1 MLCDD
6 LASSTIRAE
15 YYQCALSCCDREL
28 ESALWDTFPPRLPR
42 SINGSST
49 GGRSILDL
57 PNEIQMEIFLW
68 CPAEFPSHE
77 PTSPP
82 ISLSQV
88 CSLWRRLTLEM
99 PNFWNWMTLDTGI
112 RDYPGYDTSPWRRVD
127 SYSRLQM
134 IMDTWA
140 CRANPHPLHWRLI
153 VDGTLQPPESFREA
167 FFSHSPSI
175 QSLDAYF
182 VLPSDFDALLKTS
195 VIFPNLSSLKIS
207 CLHSDE
213 DPLVD
218 FNLTG
223 RAPRLRS
230 LALAFRFY
238 TPLHNVNDLHFANVT
253 HMDLIRTFMAC
264 NLVFDILKRCVNL
277 QEGAFYTYPS
287 EIPDEGDYAIVQD
300 KLRSL
305 TILANSEYM
314 SFFPKIEYPSLES
327 LRYGP
332 SDNPTWTVDTPVP
345 TFYQFRHI
353 QHLTFADFEIEGNQ
367 FLAATLFFT
376 KVESLTLRFR
386 GASEF
391 GLLQKLFDALSVDIT
406 KETNYLPKL
415 ESLTLQRC
423 KSFPVSEFVRMM
435 SRRARKLSGDADRVS
450 ILKSVALH
458 FKHHC
463 NASESLARL
472 MDGRKIKGFRL
483 EVDSEKYCRPV
494 SETGVL

>member
-1 MLCDD
+1 
-6 LASSTIRAE
+6 
-15 YYQCALSCCDREL
+15 
-28 ESALWDTFPPRLPR
+28 
-42 SINGSST
+42 
-49 GGRSILDL
+49 
-57 PNEIQMEIFLW
+57 
-68 CPAEFPSHE
+68 
-77 PTSPP
+77 
-82 ISLSQV
+82 
-88 CSLWRRLTLEM
+88 M
-99 PNFWNWMTLDTGI
+99 PKLWNWMTLDTGL
-112 RDYPGYDTSPWRRVD
+112 RDYPGYDTSHRRTVD

-167 FFSHSPSI
+167 FFSYSPSI

-182 VLPSDFDALLKTS
+182 VLSSDFDALLRTS

-207 CLHSDE
+207 CMHCDE
-213 DPLVD
+213 DPFVD

-238 TPLHNVNDLHFANVT
+238 TPLHGVNDLHFANVT
-253 HMDLIRTFMAC
+253 HMDLLRTAMAC

-277 QEGAFYTYPS
+277 QEGAFHTYPS
-287 EIPDEGDYAIVQD
+287 DIPDDESNDYAIVQD

-305 TILANSEYM
+305 TILADSEYM
-314 SFFPKIEYPSLES
+314 SFFPKIEYPSLER

-332 SDNPTWTVDTPVP
+332 SDNPTWSVDTPVP

-353 QHLTFADFEIEGNQ
+353 QHLTFADFEIDGNQ

-391 GLLQKLFDALSVDIT
+391 GLLQTFFGALVDIT
-406 KETNYLPKL
+406 EETNYLPKL
-415 ESLTLQRC
+415 KSLTMQRC
-423 KSFPVSEFVRMM
+423 KSFPVSEFVSMI
-435 SRRARKLSGDADRVS
+435 SRRARKLSGDARKVS
-450 ILKSVALH
+450 ALKSVALH

-472 MDGRKIKGFRL
+472 VDGRKIKGISFRL